1 MERQPAQQPL
11 PLSRQARM
19 SPWLAIKLVLL
30 AGLVA
35 IVTGIW
41 GEIPEPR
48 QG

>member
-1 MERQPAQQPL
+1 
-11 PLSRQARM
+11 M
-19 SPWLAIKLVLL
+19 SPWLAIRLALL
-30 AGLVA
+30 SLLVA